1 MTIEQIYDLGLKMA
15 VAADPRGIAGVN
27 KYLARAKSEYEK
39 MDADNRKFFDPEIL
53 KNPYSDSRVHLG
65 EPKKIVKRIL
75 AGIDIGPAEV
85 LLASQLNERDRPVDI
100 VIAHHPIGK
109 SLADLHGV
117 MDMAVEVYENF
128 GVPVHAAE
136 KIMEERIKE
145 VGRSVH
151 PSNHY
156 QIIDLARLLK
166 VDLMNTHTFTDNLVS
181 EFVGD
186 YLKKCKP
193 ETIGDMVKTL
203 LAIPEYSEGRRR
215 GFGPK
220 IFAGS
225 PNHRI
230 GKFIMEMTGGTN
242 PSNEV
247 YQELSRAG
255 VSTIVGMH
263 MKDEATK
270 KASEFHMNVVIA
282 GHISSDSLGMNL
294 FLDELEKR
302 GVEIVPCGGLIRV
315 SRNKKNHPVKSRG
328 TKKRR

>member
-1 MTIEQIYDLGLKMA
+1 MMTIQQIFELGLKMA
-15 VAADPRGIAGVN
+15 VSADPRGEKGVK
-27 KYLARAKSEYEK
+27 KYLIRAKQAYDEMKPEDKKYF
-39 MDADNRKFFDPEIL
+39 DAENL

-65 EPKKIVKRIL
+65 EGKTPVRRVL
-75 AGIDIGPAEV
+75 AGIDIGSAEI
-85 LLASQLNERDRPVDI
+85 LLASQLSERGKPVDL

-117 MDMAVEVYENF
+117 MDMAVEVYENL
-128 GVPVHAAE
+128 GVPVHTAE

-156 QIIDLARLLK
+156 QIIDIARLLK
-166 VDLMNTHTFTDNLVS
+166 VNLMNTHTFADNLVNL
-181 EFVGD
+181 FVGD
-186 YLKKCKP
+186 YLKKKKP
-193 ETIGDMVKTL
+193 ETIGDMVKAL
-203 LAIPEYSEGRRR
+203 LGIPEYSEGRRR

-220 IFAGS
+220 LFAGS
-225 PNHRI
+225 PKHRV
-230 GKFIMEMTGGTN
+230 GKFLMEMTGGTN

-270 KASEFHMNVVIA
+270 KANEFHMNVVIA

-294 FLDELEKR
+294 FLDQLEKR
-302 GVEIVPCGGLIRV
+302 GVEVIACGGLIRV
-315 SRNKKNHPVKSRG
+315 KRNKKK
-328 TKKRR
+328 

>member
-1 MTIEQIYDLGLKMA
+1 MTIQQIFELGLKMA
-15 VAADPRGIAGVN
+15 VSADPRGEKGVK
-27 KYLARAKSEYEK
+27 KYLIRAKQAYDEMKPDDKKYF
-39 MDADNRKFFDPEIL
+39 DAENL

-65 EPKKIVKRIL
+65 EGKTPVKRVL
-75 AGIDIGPAEV
+75 AGIDIGSAEI
-85 LLASQLNERDRPVDI
+85 LLASQLGERGKPVDL

-117 MDMAVEVYENF
+117 MDMAVEVYENL

-145 VGRSVH
+145 VSRSIH

-156 QIIDLARLLK
+156 QIIDIARLLK
-166 VDLMNTHTFTDNLVS
+166 VNLMNTHTFADNLVNF
-181 EFVGD
+181 FVGD
-186 YLKKCKP
+186 YLKKKKP
-193 ETIGDMVKTL
+193 EFIGDMVKAL
-203 LAIPEYSEGRRR
+203 LEIPEYSEGRRR

-220 IFAGS
+220 LFAGS
-225 PNHRI
+225 PKHRV
-230 GKFIMEMTGGTN
+230 GKFLMEMTGGTN

-270 KASEFHMNVVIA
+270 KANEFHMNVVIA

-294 FLDELEKR
+294 FLDQLEKR
-302 GVEIVPCGGLIRV
+302 GVEVVACGGLIRV
-315 SRNKKNHPVKSRG
+315 KRNKRK
-328 TKKRR
+328 